1 MPAKDS
7 QFAIIDPAY
16 GQTAGHHHEL
26 NAQLLKQLEL
36 HRFTGTVWAD
46 QTAAAGAAVRGMFSE
61 IGYLPLVEWDGLAK
75 SQLKAD
81 QVQQQL
87 QRAADGSP
95 PVDIW
100 LAHSLLP
107 FHLLGLARFLAR
119 QPDAVAIISLMFDP
133 HDGLLAPLHGPN
145 PERTSAVALLELSR
159 ACRNA
164 GHRLVIGSGSRHTLE
179 RYRPLMEQARLPEPQ
194 LHPAVVG
201 AGCQVSAPGPGA
213 TPTVLLHW
221 GDLKPDKGRAEAL
234 AMVQALLAGWQPP
247 LASRF
252 VFHSYSHLA
261 LDPEEAALL
270 QRAEERLG
278 ERFMWLQH
286 QVPSA
291 AMLQLLASC
300 DLAMF
305 PYSPSRYAHRSSGV
319 LWCYAAARYAA
330 GLPAEALG
338 YGGHWLQ
345 EEAQAWGM
353 TWHIVEP
360 APPVDLAPWQKGIS
374 QALMAVPKR
383 QAAWTPYA
391 NAVLGRSFADWV
403 LEQLA
408 A

>member
-1 MPAKDS
+1 MPVEHS
-7 QFAIIDPAY
+7 QVAIIDPAY

-46 QTAAAGAAVRGMFSE
+46 QTAATGAAVCGVFSE
-61 IGYLPLVEWDGLAK
+61 VGYLPLGEWDGLAR
-75 SQLKAD
+75 SQLQAG
-81 QVQQQL
+81 QVQLQL
-87 QRAADGSP
+87 QRAADASP

-100 LAHSLLP
+100 LVHSLLP
-107 FHLLGLARFLAR
+107 FHLLGFARFLAR
-119 QPDAVAIISLMFDP
+119 QPAAVVIISLMFDP
-133 HDGLLAPLHGPN
+133 QDGLLAPLHGPY
-145 PERTSAVALLELSR
+145 PERTCAVALLELSR

-164 GHRLVIGSGSRHTLE
+164 GHRLVIGACSRHTLE
-179 RYRPLMEQARLPEPQ
+179 RSRHLMKQARLPEPQ

-201 AGCQVSAPGPGA
+201 AGCQVSAPGPDA
-213 TPTVLLHW
+213 IPMVLLHW

-234 AMVQALLAGWQPP
+234 AVVQALLAGWQPP

-261 LDPEEAALL
+261 LEPEEAALL
-270 QRAEERLG
+270 HRAQKLLG
-278 ERFMWLQH
+278 ERFLWLQH

-291 AMLQLLASC
+291 EMLQLLASC
-300 DLAMF
+300 DLALL
-305 PYSPSRYAHRSSGV
+305 PYCPSRYAHRSSGV
-319 LWCYAAARYAA
+319 LWCYAAARYTA
-330 GLPAEALG
+330 GLPAAALG

-345 EEAQAWGM
+345 EEAQSWGM
-353 TWHIVEP
+353 AWQTVDP
-360 APPVDLAPWQKGIS
+360 ARPVDLAPWQNGIS
-374 QALMAVPKR
+374 QALMEAPKR

-391 NAVLGRSFADWV
+391 SAVLGRSFADWV